1 MHAMHSLLCK
11 TILIVLAFGA
21 ASIATAD
28 DASDRSARLLASLT
42 AIRAELC
49 SDQMLGV
56 FFEGKLV
63 GFMRASL
70 APSADR
76 TKPAY
81 DFELTAEM
89 KLAGGTLSRVLAGQ
103 LAPNLAPLQADGEE
117 REQKGAQRT
126 ERIFGFVMDQG
137 AIAWTTAAGSAPET
151 TQKIAGTA
159 DSIAGVHFLMS
170 RLWVSLPEGQIH
182 RVRLFNVTTGKI
194 EVAELVRSPVL
205 RCAVDGVERELVE
218 IAHRDTGATGD
229 GVDVLVCDPSSG
241 RILAF
246 RPADA
251 PFELR
256 PITPE
261 QVALWRKGQAVA
273 APPPIGPRIGAPTP
287 VPPTPVPPTP
297 VPPTPVPPTP
307 TPLPD
312 AAPVDV
318 VAGFF
323 SALARQDKTALLAV
337 IEPRSFAINTA
348 VARTGDAGS
357 RERVRAELEARWAA
371 DQTAFVDG
379 FAAEVLASVDPNEM
393 PKDPATYKRFLSPSP
408 AASEEAEVVFA
419 RAEVQVTFRLARIDG
434 AWRIVEQRHK

>member
-1 MHAMHSLLCK
+1 MHAMHSLLRK
-11 TILIVLAFGA
+11 TILVVLALGA

-49 SDQMLGV
+49 ADQMLGV

-70 APSADR
+70 AASADR

-89 KLAGGTLSRVLAGQ
+89 KLPGGTMSRVLAGQ

-170 RLWVSLPEGQIH
+170 RLWVNLPEGQIH

-194 EVAELVRSPVL
+194 EVTELVRSPVL

-218 IAHRDTGATGD
+218 IAHRDTGATGE
-229 GVDVLVCDPSSG
+229 GVDVLVCDPTSG
-241 RILAF
+241 RIMAF

-261 QVALWRKGQAVA
+261 QLALWRKGQAVA
-273 APPPIGPRIGAPTP
+273 APPPIGPRIGAPMP

-297 VPPTPVPPTP
+297 VPPTPS
-307 TPLPD
+307 PD
-312 AAPVDV
+312 ATAPVDV

-337 IEPRSFAINTA
+337 IEPRSFAINSA
-348 VARTGDAGS
+348 VARAGDPAS
-357 RERVRAELEARWAA
+357 RQRVRAELEARWAA

-434 AWRIVEQRHK
+434 AWRIVEQRQK